1 MNIPSQRIDQIR
13 LAIENGTATADEI
26 ELYADWK
33 AELAAKRAE
42 SEALTSLIAL
52 QIEERIKESQANT
65 ELAHAQLNGLLR
77 QSEERLKAAQDGE

>member
-42 SEALTSLIAL
+42 SEALTSLVAR
-52 QIEERIKESQANT
+52 QIEERIKESQANA
-65 ELAHAQLNGLLR
+65 ELAHAQLNDLLQ
-77 QSEERLKAAQDGE
+77 QSEECLKAAKDGE

>member
-1 MNIPSQRIDQIR
+1 MNVPSQRIDQIR

-42 SEALTSLIAL
+42 SEALTSLVAR
-52 QIEERIKESQANT
+52 QIEERIKESQVNA
-65 ELAHAQLNGLLR
+65 ELAHAQLNDLLR
-77 QSEERLKAAQDGE
+77 QSEERLKAAQDDE

>member
-1 MNIPSQRIDQIR
+1 MDVPSQRIDQIR

-42 SEALTSLIAL
+42 SEALTGLVAR
-52 QIEERIKESQANT
+52 QIEERIKESQANA
-65 ELAHAQLNGLLR
+65 ELAHEQLADLLR
-77 QSEERLKAAQDGE
+77 QSEERLKAAQNGE